1 MLRPQKSDYI
11 TTTYL
16 LSHWHKHTLVTQNHK
31 HSNHCTIPF
40 ALLELG
46 ILVFAF
52 TLGGKPPCRGKSKK
66 QSNDFWDTSHR
77 EEDNKP
83 KNHPFKF
90 LITNMSIKLHLLKQN
105 GLMELDKKGIRF
117 LKSCLLRI
125 CPKWFWESHS
135 LKVQKY
141 HNNCIQELTENTRST
156 PCVCY
161 PDSIFRSEN
170 SGVSC

>member
-1 MLRPQKSDYI
+1 MLHK
-11 TTTYL
+11 TTNIPIIVPYL
-16 LSHWHKHTLVTQNHK
+16 LLCWN
-31 HSNHCTIPF
+31 
-40 ALLELG
+40 LEF
-46 ILVFAF
+46 LVFAF

-77 EEDNKP
+77 GDNKP